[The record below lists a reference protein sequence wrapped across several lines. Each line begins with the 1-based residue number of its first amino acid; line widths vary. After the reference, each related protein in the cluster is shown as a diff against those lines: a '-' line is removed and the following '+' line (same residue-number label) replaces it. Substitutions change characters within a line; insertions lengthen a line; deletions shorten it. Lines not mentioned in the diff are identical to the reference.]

1 MKKVISIKLKT
12 CALLLATILT
22 GSAFIGCQDEVDESN
37 RYTFTGDLISSYLEK
52 DPEQFSHFVYILS
65 KASLGNKNQ
74 SSLLETLSS
83 YGAYTC
89 FAPTND
95 AIERFLAEKYNI
107 WATSV
112 ENNRNDPTAPIEETG
127 ITSPNLEDLSIEKCN
142 EIAKNHVIEKEYKRV
157 DFGGEL
163 PVRSMNFRPIS
174 TRSDSF
180 DIVTG
185 DRVYCVGA
193 KNAEAIG
200 EEVSTYNGTIHILKD
215 VLDPSTKNIA
225 DILNEA
231 DGLSI
236 FREALT
242 KTGLNKLLEKRVRDE
257 AYDKDLVK
265 EKALQN
271 RNEKAFYPETSF
283 DGFTLLVEPNDVL
296 VNPNNNSFGIAIT
309 DVNKLIEF
317 AEKAYG
323 SEPGFEEVYDH
334 PKNALFKFI
343 SYHILDRTLTKEK
356 KAEGN
361 EGNASGNWFMY
372 NFNRNG
378 FNAKINMSHDKN
390 WHDYFETYLPYDEWT
405 YTDEELKAVRSGDVD
420 EGCMIKATQLKGN
433 TFNIM
438 LNYCNTAPSEKMSY
452 HTNIT
457 VYSHDEAKNKWPES
471 ISHSK
476 LAPTNGHIQY
486 IDKILVYDEDEMVS
500 NIINE
505 RMRWDVMS
513 LFPELTT
520 NLVRWDTENTFY
532 YIPAGRTGDPAERQF
547 SKRLRALAET
557 THIVYLTP
565 CPTYN
570 GGYTNYQGD
579 EFLMEGIFDAEMR
592 IPHVPFGTYEIR
604 VGFCMSDKRGVIQFY
619 LDNEICG
626 IPTDMR
632 LNDINK
638 NRMGWFSDEKDGLS
652 ADDIITKEKAMRN
665 RGYMKGPGSIV
676 VDNTQQIP
684 MRECDNAF
692 RRIITTNLEL
702 TPKKEG
708 HWLRVKNVTQTGTET
723 REYNHDYLEIV
734 PKNIY
739 NNPSLPEDRD

>member
-1 MKKVISIKLKT
+1 MKKVISIRLKT

-52 DPEQFSHFVYILS
+52 DPEQFSHFIYILN
-65 KASLGNKNQ
+65 KASLGNKQQ
-74 SSLLETLSS
+74 SSLFETLSS

-112 ENNRNDPTAPIEETG
+112 ENNRNDPTVAIEETG

-157 DFGGEL
+157 DFGGEF

-180 DIVTG
+180 DITG
-185 DRVYCVGA
+185 NRVYCVGA

-242 KTGLNKLLEKRVRDE
+242 KTGINKLLEKRVRDE
-257 AYDKDLVK
+257 AYDNTLFK
-265 EKALQN
+265 EKGLQSRSEPAN
-271 RNEKAFYPETSF
+271 YPETSY
-283 DGFTLLVEPNDVL
+283 DGFTLLVEPNEVL

-334 PKNALFKFI
+334 PKNALFKYI
-343 SYHILDRTLTKEK
+343 SYHILDRTLSK
-356 KAEGN
+356 KLRDNQGN
-361 EGNASGNWFMY
+361 SSGNWFMY
-372 NFNRNG
+372 DFDRNG
-378 FNAKINMSHDKN
+378 FKASINMSNTHN

-405 YTDEELKAVRSGDVD
+405 YTDEDLAAIRNGNIE
-420 EGCMIKATQLKGN
+420 EGCMVKATQLKGIGY
-433 TFNIM
+433 NII
-438 LNYCNTAPSEKMSY
+438 LNYCNTTPSDKMSY
-452 HTNIT
+452 HTNIAVLT
-457 VYSHDEAKNKWPES
+457 HDEAKTKWPES
-471 ISHSK
+471 IPASE
-476 LAPTNGHIQY
+476 LAPTNGCIQY
-486 IDKILVYDEDEMVS
+486 IDKILIYDEDEMIS

-505 RMRWDVMS
+505 RMRWDAMS
-513 LFPELTT
+513 LFPEFTT
-520 NLVRWDTENTFY
+520 NQVRWNTGGAFY
-532 YIPAGRTGDPAERQF
+532 YMPAGKTGDPSERQF
-547 SKRLRALAET
+547 SKRLRALSET
-557 THIVYLTP
+557 SHIVYLTP
-565 CPTYN
+565 CATYN
-570 GGYTNYQGD
+570 GSYTNYQGD
-579 EFLMEGIFDAEMR
+579 EFLMEGIFDAEIR
-592 IPHVPFGTYEIR
+592 LPHVPHGTYEIR
-604 VGFCMSDKRGVIQFY
+604 LGFSMSTRRGVIQFY

-632 LNDINK
+632 LNDVNIN
-638 NRMGWFSDEKDGLS
+638 RLGWFSDEDLS
-652 ADDIITKEKAMRN
+652 TDEITTKEKAMRN
-665 RGYMKGPGSIV
+665 RGYMKGPNSIK

-684 MRECDNAF
+684 MRECSNSF
-692 RRIITTNLEL
+692 RRIIATNLEL
-702 TPKKEG
+702 TPNKEG
-708 HWLRVKNVTQTGTET
+708 HWLRVKNVTQTGTENT
-723 REYNHDYLEIV
+723 EYNQDFLEIV

-739 NNPSLPEDRD
+739 NNPSQPEDFN